1 MFFCNVLAVFNSLC
15 YITSWNFLFC
25 CFCVVDWCCYEMRA
39 SLVGKT
45 WKNILNTGNGES
57 LNKRQTL

>member
-15 YITSWNFLFC
+15 YITSWNFF
-25 CFCVVDWCCYEMRA
+25 FFFVVDWCCYEMRA

-45 WKNILNTGNGES
+45 WKSILNTGNGES